1 MRSNTAKKSVK
12 LDKPGRLVIISS
24 PSGGGKSS
32 LCRRLLSPAR
42 KARGWQFSISYT
54 TRQRRKGER
63 DGREYCFVS
72 NEDFNRKV
80 EQGYFAEHFRV
91 HLYQYGTPRRPLEQ
105 VRKKGGVMLLDV
117 DVQGAHRLRKE
128 FPEAISIFVLPP
140 SVPELRRRL
149 KTRGTETA
157 EQFQVR
163 TKNAVREMRLYHKF
177 AYTVV
182 NKDLDQAVDEVLSII
197 GSHHC
202 RTENVDAE
210 QMRMITG

>member
-1 MRSNTAKKSVK
+1 MAESTTKKSVK
-12 LDKPGRLVIISS
+12 LEKPGRVVIISS

-32 LCRRLLSPAR
+32 ICLRLLSPAR

-54 TRQRRKGER
+54 TRERRKGER
-63 DGREYCFVS
+63 DGREYCFVT

-80 EQGYFAEHFRV
+80 DQEYFAEHFRV
-91 HLYQYGTPRRPLEQ
+91 HLYQYGTPRKPVEQ

-117 DVQGAHRLRKE
+117 DVQGARRLRKE
-128 FPEAISIFVLPP
+128 YPEAISIFVLPP
-140 SVPELRRRL
+140 SVAELRRRL

-157 EQFQVR
+157 EQFRVR
-163 TKNAVREMRLYHKF
+163 SGNAVREMKEYRKF

-182 NKDLDQAVDEVLSII
+182 NKNLNQAVGEVLAII

-210 QMRMITG
+210 QMRKITG

>member
-1 MRSNTAKKSVK
+1 LTDSRTKKSIQPE
-12 LDKPGRLVIISS
+12 KPGRIVIISS

-32 LCRRLLSPAR
+32 ICRRLLSPSR
-42 KARGWQFSISYT
+42 KAHGWQFSISST

-72 NEDFNRKV
+72 NEAFDRKAAKD
-80 EQGYFAEHFRV
+80 YFAEHFRV

-117 DVQGAHRLRKE
+117 DVQGAQRLWKE
-128 FPEAISIFVLPP
+128 YPEAITIFVLPP
-140 SVPELRRRL
+140 SVAELRRRL

-157 EQFQVR
+157 EQFRVR
-163 TKNAVREMRLYHKF
+163 SRNAVDEMRLYSEF

-182 NKDLDQAVDEVLSII
+182 NKDLDQAVREVLAII

-202 RTENVDAE
+202 RTENVDVE
-210 QMRMITG
+210 QMRKITG